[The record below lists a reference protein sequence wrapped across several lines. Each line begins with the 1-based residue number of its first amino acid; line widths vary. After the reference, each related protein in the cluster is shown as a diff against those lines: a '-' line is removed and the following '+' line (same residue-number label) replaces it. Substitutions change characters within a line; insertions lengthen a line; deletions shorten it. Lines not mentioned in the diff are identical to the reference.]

1 MAYSVF
7 WNINEKLSH
16 AFNLADE
23 SDCDDVVWIKEEIEV
38 DSEDVIFLSETKP
51 DPPPATENGGDK
63 ASGKTALSETHAQH
77 FTTFA
82 NCG

>member
-1 MAYSVF
+1 MACSVF
-7 WNINEKLSH
+7 WSINKKLTH
-16 AFNLADE
+16 AFNLPDE

-63 ASGKTALSETHAQH
+63 ASGKTASWDTHA
-77 FTTFA
+77 
-82 NCG
+82 